1 MAHVS
6 RNERVV
12 QARFIKNKDN
22 KILIEFADPAYTKSE
37 SILFNPKNKSVHAV
51 MHEGLFLV
59 GHVPDDI
66 ASDFTKHKKIELCAD
81 HYDGKV
87 LRLHAQISILK
98 H

>member
-1 MAHVS
+1 MAHIS
-6 RNERVV
+6 RADRSVR
-12 QARFIKNKDN
+12 ARFIKNKDD

-51 MHEGLFLV
+51 MHEGLFLL

-66 ASDFTKHKKIELCAD
+66 VTDFTTGKSIELCAD
-81 HYDGKV
+81 HYDGKI